1 MMNLETLVMVGI
13 AVVCVI
19 GCIMAIV
26 NAIRADPPF
35 TIMEKKKDTKDTE
48 NKDKD

>member
-1 MMNLETLVMVGI
+1 MMNLETLVMIGI
-13 AVVCVI
+13 GIVCLI
-19 GCIMAIV
+19 GCIMAIT

-48 NKDKD
+48 NKD